1 MSPVADA
8 TMTNTAAATDT
19 DADRRPDLGL
29 ARRAALGDRDA
40 FAEIFRRH
48 GRSLYRYAVRMLNG
62 DASEAEDAVQDALA
76 KAWTNIASFRGDAE
90 LRTWLFRLTIN
101 EVTNRRRGR
110 RPIAVDDQL
119 LEVTPAQRHTDPSQ
133 HVINRELN
141 AALDAALTELPWRQ
155 RSIWLLREVEGLS
168 YTEIADSLTT
178 SPTVVRGQ
186 LHRARRTLAIRLEQ
200 WR

>member
-1 MSPVADA
+1 MNSPADA
-8 TMTNTAAATDT
+8 NRTTGVEQ
-19 DADRRPDLGL
+19 RSDLAL
-29 ARRAALGDRDA
+29 ARRAGLGDRDA

-48 GRSLYRYAVRMLNG
+48 GPGLYRYVLRMLDG
-62 DASEAEDAVQDALA
+62 DPSEAEDAVQDALA
-76 KAWTNIASFRGDAE
+76 KAWTNIGTFRGDAE

-101 EVTNRRRGR
+101 EVTNRRTRR

-119 LEVTPAQRHTDPSQ
+119 LEAAPANHHGDPSQ
-133 HVINRELN
+133 HVISQGLN
-141 AALDAALTELPWRQ
+141 VALQIALTELPWRQ

-168 YTEIADSLTT
+168 YAEIAESLTT
-178 SPTVVRGQ
+178 TSTVVRGQ